1 MRGVFTILLVDDNPD
16 ITSVLAEILQVKGY
30 AVHAANSG
38 AEGLLLMREH
48 PVDLLLTDIRMP
60 GMNGLELSRAAR
72 KIYPD
77 LFIIFMTAYVAD
89 DLIQQAM
96 AEGVKTVLTK
106 PLDMK
111 FLLQVLSAQRGMMAN
126 D

>member
-1 MRGVFTILLVDDNPD
+1 MRRIPGGE
-16 ITSVLAEILQVKGY
+16 A
-30 AVHAANSG
+30 
-38 AEGLLLMREH
+38 LLLMREH

-72 KIYPD
+72 KNYPD
-77 LFIIFMTAYVAD
+77 LFIIIMTAYAAD
-89 DLIQQAM
+89 ELIQQAL

-111 FLLQVLSAQRGMMAN
+111 FLAT
-126 D
+126 

>member
-1 MRGVFTILLVDDNPD
+1 MSGVFTILLVDDNPD
-16 ITSVLAEILQVKGY
+16 ITGVLADILQIKGY

-38 AEGLLLMREH
+38 AEALLLMREH

-72 KIYPD
+72 KNYPD
-77 LFIIFMTAYVAD
+77 LFIIIMTAYAAD
-89 DLIQQAM
+89 ELIQQAL

-111 FLLQVLSAQRGMMAN
+111 FLAT
-126 D
+126 

>member
-1 MRGVFTILLVDDNPD
+1 MSEVFTILLVDDNPD
-16 ITSVLAEILQVKGY
+16 ITSVLADILQVKGY
-30 AVHAANSG
+30 VVHATNSG
-38 AEGLLLMREH
+38 AEALLLLREH

-60 GMNGLELSRAAR
+60 GMNGLQLSRAAR
-72 KIYPD
+72 QNYPD
-77 LFIIFMTAYVAD
+77 LSIIFITAYAAD

-111 FLLQVLSAQRGMMAN
+111 FLLQVLSAQQRIMAN
-126 D
+126 G